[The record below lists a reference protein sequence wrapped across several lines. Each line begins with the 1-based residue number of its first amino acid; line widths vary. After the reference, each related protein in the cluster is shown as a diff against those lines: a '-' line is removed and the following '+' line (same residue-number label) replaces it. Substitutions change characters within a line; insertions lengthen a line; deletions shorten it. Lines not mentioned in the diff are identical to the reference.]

1 MNEVVIWGYLD
12 GPSTNRS
19 ESREE
24 AYRKQNEAEALQRQ
38 EVMQ

>member
-1 MNEVVIWGYLD
+1 MSEAVIWGYLD

-24 AYRKQNEAEALQRQ
+24 AYRKQNEAEAVQGQ